1 MEKPNAAVV
10 ELTHE
15 RLEEIIEWANENPWF
30 DQEFILNIYDLIEK
44 DCQINMN
51 QVYGVDAIYQKFL
64 L

>member
-1 MEKPNAAVV
+1 MEKPNAAVIN
-10 ELTHE
+10 LTYE

-30 DQEFILNIYDLIEK
+30 DQKFILRVYDLIEK
-44 DCQINMN
+44 DCQISMN